1 MLTLVLMLEMP
12 VSLGALR
19 EQMVALMVLRVA
31 SVELVKVLVLGL
43 LLLLLGGGAWIG
55 VCACVWLME
64 AYSAACLFED
74 VTADSARHCPSRHAR
89 DSGACVELLQVIAE
103 APPAIS

>member
-1 MLTLVLMLEMP
+1 MLMLVLMLEMP

-55 VCACVWLME
+55 VCACVSGSWRPTVRRV
-64 AYSAACLFED
+64 CLRMSQQ
-74 VTADSARHCPSRHAR
+74 TAQGTAPAVMQEIPVPVLNSSR
-89 DSGACVELLQVIAE
+89 S
-103 APPAIS
+103 